1 MSFENTFLHTLSS
14 QSVSV
19 KGKTLADFLPPS
31 IPYSIQAAD
40 HLIYLKAAGTTSFP
54 ANTHYTQQNFHSYLL
69 LYSLSGSAILQYED
83 ASHPIPALFHTLE
96 IPGSVF

>member
-19 KGKTLADFLPPS
+19 KGKTLSDYLPPS

-40 HLIYLKAAGTTSFP
+40 HLIYLKAAGTT
-54 ANTHYTQQNFHSYLL
+54 
-69 LYSLSGSAILQYED
+69 D
-83 ASHPIPALFHTLE
+83 RK
-96 IPGSVF
+96 SVV